1 MQKLT
6 ALLLGATGLVGG
18 ELLQQLLKDDRFER
32 IRVFTRRTLELNHP
46 KLEQHQINFNAPEE
60 WQALV
65 QGDVLFST
73 LGTTMKKAGSK
84 KNQFLVDYTY
94 QYQFAKAASANGVSA
109 YVLVS
114 SAGANPKSQV
124 FYSRMK
130 GELDRDVKA
139 LSFNQTIILRPSFLD
154 GNRQEQRPFEQLGLK
169 INRWLT
175 RYVFK
180 KYRPTPAKVVAQAMI
195 NVTVNPKKY
204 SDYRIFELDE
214 LFDLASDNTK
224 D

>member
-1 MQKLT
+1 MQKFT

-18 ELLQQLLKDDRFER
+18 ELLQQLLKDDRFDR
-32 IRVFTRRTLELNHP
+32 IRVFTRRPLELSHP
-46 KLEQHQINFNAPEE
+46 KLEQHQINFNAPGE

-94 QYQFAKAASANGVSA
+94 QYQFAKAASTNGVSA

-114 SAGANPKSQV
+114 SAGANPKSQI

-154 GNRQEQRPFEQLGLK
+154 GNRQEKRPFEQLGLK

-195 NVTVNPKKY
+195 NVAVNPKKY
-204 SDYRIFELDE
+204 SDYRIFELNE
-214 LFDLASDNTK
+214 LFKLANDNT
-224 D
+224 